1 MAEILLLRLP
11 RTGADP
17 AQASWLVCNA
27 TGAVVEDVREGPL
40 EAAAALAR
48 GRRVVALVPGSDVLQ
63 VEAELPKLSGPKLLQ
78 AVPFAVEEQLADDV
92 EGLHFALAPRAQGGR
107 TRVTVVSRTLMDAWT
122 AALASAGIEADAL
135 VAESALV
142 PTLPAQV
149 VALLDGD
156 DVHASLPDG
165 RRVTLPAGGIGESLA
180 AALAESG
187 GNDPGNDT
195 TDADAP
201 LASIG
206 VGVYADAADWSRH
219 AAEFE
224 PLRAQLA
231 QFKVQ
236 LLPQGPLP
244 WFGRQATDGDAVNL
258 LQGAYE
264 RRRSIGG
271 GLARWRVAAAL
282 VGALLVL
289 HVGTQA
295 WRLTRVARAERAIDA
310 AIVETARPVLGADAR
325 AGDARRRIQQQLDRT
340 RTGASDAFLPAL
352 QAVAQAR
359 SAVPGARIDGLGF
372 TREGLE
378 LRVVAGSPD
387 ALERMR
393 AALEGSGYSAQLQ
406 GGTSEGDRYSGRIRL
421 RGAGSGT

>member
-1 MAEILLLRLP
+1 
-11 RTGADP
+11 
-17 AQASWLVCNA
+17 
-27 TGAVVEDVREGPL
+27 
-40 EAAAALAR
+40 
-48 GRRVVALVPGSDVLQ
+48 
-63 VEAELPKLSGPKLLQ
+63 
-78 AVPFAVEEQLADDV
+78 
-92 EGLHFALAPRAQGGR
+92 
-107 TRVTVVSRTLMDAWT
+107 VTVVSRASMAAWT
-122 AALASAGIEADAL
+122 AALASAGIDADAL

-142 PTLPAQV
+142 PALPAQV

-180 AALAESG
+180 AAVAETV
-187 GNDPGNDT
+187 GNAPGVEPG
-195 TDADAP
+195 AASAM

-206 VGVYADAADWSRH
+206 AVVYAATADWDRY

-224 PLRAQLA
+224 PLRVQVA

-244 WFGRQATDGDAVNL
+244 WFGRQAADGDAVNL
-258 LQGAYE
+258 LQGTYE
-264 RRRSIGG
+264 QRRSIGG

-282 VGALLVL
+282 LGALLVL

-295 WRLTRVARAERAIDA
+295 WRIARLAKAERAVDA
-310 AIVETARPVLGADAR
+310 AILEAVRPVLGADAR
-325 AGDARRRIQQQLDRT
+325 AGDARRRVQQQLERA
-340 RTGASDAFLPAL
+340 RAGAPDGFLPAL

-359 SAVPGARIDGLGF
+359 SAAPGARIDGLGF

-378 LRVVAGSPD
+378 LRVVASSPD
-387 ALERMR
+387 TLERMR
-393 AALEGSGYSAQLQ
+393 AALEGSGFSAQLQ
-406 GGTSEGDRYSGRIRL
+406 GGTSEGERYSGRIRL